1 MLWQALADLVLLIH
15 FGFIVFVL
23 LGAFLTIWWRWIPWV
38 HLPAA
43 LWAVA
48 LEFGGWICPLTPLEN
63 RLRQAGGEAGYGGGF
78 IEHYALPLIYP
89 AGLTPEVQVVLGF
102 VVILM
107 NLGAYGFVWWRK
119 NHLITSKE

>member
-23 LGAFLTIWWRWIPWV
+23 LGAFLTTWWRWIPWV

-43 LWAVA
+43 LWAAA

-63 RLRQAGGEAGYGGGF
+63 RFRQAGGEAGYGGGF
-78 IEHYALPLIYP
+78 IDQYALPLIYP
-89 AGLTPEVQVVLGF
+89 EGLTPGVQIVLGF
-102 VVILM
+102 VVILV
-107 NLGAYGFVWWRK
+107 NLGAYGFVYQRRT
-119 NHLITSKE
+119 NP